1 MPIFVLEN
9 VFEIVIEIVIKIYM
23 EQTQLFQ
30 CNRFHFADFRDW
42 NHDWIFQNEQCS
54 FWRILTEIC
63 KKSIIERTQLF
74 SM

>member
-42 NHDWIFQNEQCS
+42 NHDWIFQNEQC
-54 FWRILTEIC
+54 
-63 KKSIIERTQLF
+63 
-74 SM
+74 

>member
-30 CNRFHFADFRDW
+30 CNRFHFADFRD
-42 NHDWIFQNEQCS
+42 
-54 FWRILTEIC
+54 
-63 KKSIIERTQLF
+63 
-74 SM
+74 